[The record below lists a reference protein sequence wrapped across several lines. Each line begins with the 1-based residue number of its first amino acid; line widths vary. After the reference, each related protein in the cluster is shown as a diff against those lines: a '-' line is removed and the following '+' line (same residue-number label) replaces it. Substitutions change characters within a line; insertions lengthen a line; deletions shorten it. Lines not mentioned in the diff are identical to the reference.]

1 MAIKNKLKP
10 LSDNILIEP
19 LEAETKLPSGIVI
32 PDSAKEKPQEGKVIA
47 VGSGKRDEKGN
58 VIPMNIKVGDKVM
71 FKKWGGTEVKFDG
84 KDMLLVKEEDVLAV
98 IEG

>member
-1 MAIKNKLKP
+1 MATKNKIKP
-10 LSDNILIEP
+10 LLDNILIEP

-47 VGSGKRDEKGN
+47 VGSGRRDEKGN
-58 VIPMNIKVGDKVM
+58 VIPMTLKVGDRVM
-71 FKKWGGTEVKFDG
+71 FKKWGGTDIKLDG

-98 IEG
+98 IED